1 MNNGIYFLLVI
12 TTILFFMVNYVIYK
26 IKITKY
32 IKTKEISTKAFLIW
46 FTIFNIWFIY
56 FVIKHLVEK
65 IWM

>member
-1 MNNGIYFLLVI
+1 
-12 TTILFFMVNYVIYK
+12 MVNYVIYK

-32 IKTKEISTKAFLIW
+32 IKTKEMSTKAFLIW

-56 FVIKHLVEK
+56 FVIKHLVDK